1 MTKARDTGTMT
12 INDIAR
18 LSGVSK
24 KTVSRV
30 INKSPSVGTKT
41 RETVERIIRDT
52 GYVPNLQAQSLAFR
66 RSFLIALVYDNP
78 SPQYIA
84 NIQRGILKALEGT
97 RYQLVLRPCDRT
109 QASVHD
115 DILGFVQQHNP
126 FGLILVPSISED
138 RTLSEKLKAK
148 NCHFARVASINLNDS
163 RPQILT
169 DDAEGAKLA
178 ARHLA
183 QLGHKKIGHIQGPE
197 LFVSSHERRR
207 GFEAGLSEYGLTLDP
222 SLTIEGA
229 YTFDSGVECATKLLH
244 ARERPTAIFA
254 GNDEMAVG
262 VYFAARK
269 AGLRIPQDLSV
280 VGFDDTPIVSRVWP
294 PMTSV
299 RFPIRDLG
307 YDIAKLLIESDK
319 SSTDIEPDPFDPPAP
334 QTIELSLIVRESTAP
349 PKVSS

>member
-1 MTKARDTGTMT
+1 MTKQRGKGTIT

-30 INKSPSVGTKT
+30 INKSPSVGSQT
-41 RETVERIIRDT
+41 RLQVEKIITETGFI
-52 GYVPNLQAQSLAFR
+52 PNLQAQALAFR

-84 NIQRGILKALEGT
+84 NIQRGILRALEGT
-97 RYQLVLRPCDRT
+97 NYQLVLRPCDRT
-109 QASVHD
+109 KPNSHEQ
-115 DILGFVQQHNP
+115 ILSFVQQHNP

-138 RTLSEKLKAK
+138 LDLSRKLKAR
-148 NCHFARVASINLNDS
+148 NCHFVSVASVDLED
-163 RPQILT
+163 PAHQIQT
-169 DDAEGAKLA
+169 ADADGARLA

-183 QLGHKKIGHIQGPE
+183 QLGHKKIAHIHGPE
-197 LFVSSHERRR
+197 SFMSTHERRS
-207 GFEAGLSEYGLTLDP
+207 GFIAGLAEYGLSLDP
-222 SLTIEGA
+222 SLMIEGA
-229 YTFDSGVECATKLLH
+229 YTFDSGVTCATTLLH
-244 ARERPTAIFA
+244 GKERPTAIFA

-269 AGLRIPQDLSV
+269 AGLRIPEDLSV

-299 RFPIRDLG
+299 RFPIRDMG
-307 YDIAKLLIESDK
+307 YDVAKLLIDAEPMQPSDQRA
-319 SSTDIEPDPFDPPAP
+319 EPPV
-334 QTIELSLIVRESTAP
+334 IELHLVIRESTGSPRAI
-349 PKVSS
+349 